1 MSRQNKLVRCH
12 IMLDEETRDD
22 IMSLFGDSPGFSEA
36 IRQMLNKSMAQI
48 RKKGLEKAHA
58 AAVSTESK
66 DD

>member
-1 MSRQNKLVRCH
+1 
-12 IMLDEETRDD
+12 MLDEETRDD

-48 RKKGLEKAHA
+48 RKKGLEKAQA